1 MVVLRSYV
9 IDKVKQLVKDGTVVR
24 QLVSPGSGIHIGQ
37 GDFHLSSH
45 EEIGILVIDLQIVLA
60 DQSFHLKCF
69 VVILRLEGVEGIV
82 NQLLD
87 LGYGEAERMD
97 RALES
102 FQQVDVHQTLD
113 ALFTVG
119 LTEKGVT
126 HISSVLFFILLL
138 PAGKNIFRWGIDAQV
153 ELGEQLVYFIV
164 VDGSVLLGKR
174 RADGNRFQACWK
186 VSNRGCIVVFLN
198 VFPGAGDGDAVEQFE
213 EVEA

>member
-1 MVVLRSYV
+1 M
-9 IDKVKQLVKDGTVVR
+9 R
-24 QLVSPGSGIHIGQ
+24 QLVGPGSGIHIGQ

-45 EEIGILVIDLQIVLA
+45 EEIGILVIDLQIVFT
-60 DQSFHLKCF
+60 DQSFHLKRF
-69 VVILRLEGVEGIV
+69 GVVLRVDGLEGIV
-82 NQLLD
+82 DQLLD
-87 LGYGEAERMD
+87 LGYGETERMD

-138 PAGKNIFRWGIDAQV
+138 PAGKNIFRGGIDAQV

-164 VDGSVLLGKR
+164 VDGSILLGKR
-174 RADGNRFQACWK
+174 RTDGDRFQTCRK
-186 VSNRGCIVVFLN
+186 VSNCGSIIIFLN
-198 VFPGAGDGDAVEQFE
+198 VLSGAGDGDAVEQFE